1 MRSWLRTLV
10 VTLLAF
16 SMMLAAAAPAH
27 AVSREGTWRGR
38 TSESYPIRFRVSA
51 AQRITFVTFKVV
63 IDGAFCSGTITWSA
77 SHLTVP
83 IRADKTFVVKGQD
96 GLDHFVVRGEF
107 VAKNRAKGTVHSGV
121 IEDCV
126 GDGRATWVANRVY

>member
-27 AVSREGTWRGR
+27 AVSREGTWRGQ
-38 TSESYPIRFRVSA
+38 TSESHPIRFRVSS
-51 AQRITFVTFKVV
+51 AQRITFVTFKVD
-63 IDGAFCSGTITWSA
+63 IDGAFCSGTITWTAHVS
-77 SHLTVP
+77 VP
-83 IRADKTFVVKGQD
+83 IKVDKTFVVKGQD

-107 VAKNRAKGTVHSGV
+107 VAKNRATGTVHSGV
-121 IEDCV
+121 IEDCI
-126 GDGRATWVANRVY
+126 GDGRATFVANRVY

>member
-16 SMMLAAAAPAH
+16 SMALAAAAPAQ
-27 AVSREGTWRGR
+27 AVSREGTWRGP
-38 TSESYPIRFRVSA
+38 TSQGYSIRFRVSA
-51 AQRITFVTFKVV
+51 AQRITYVTFKVD
-63 IDGAFCSGTITWSA
+63 IEGAFCSGSITWEA
-77 SHLTVP
+77 SRLSVP
-83 IRADKTFVVKGQD
+83 IQADRTFVIKGQD

-107 VAKNRAKGTVHSGV
+107 VARNRAKGMLHSGV

-126 GDGRATWVANRVY
+126 GSGRATWVANRVL